1 MATDYDNYDT
11 TKSEEPRQG
20 QVTEQMGYLEEAI
33 EQLAHTV
40 GRVEDRLGPV
50 LRVEDED
57 ESKAATDKALVP
69 LADTVNTLTVRVRRQ
84 TERLVR
90 ILERLEL

>member
-1 MATDYDNYDT
+1 MKA
-11 TKSEEPRQG
+11 EETRQG
-20 QVTEQMGYLEEAI
+20 QVSEQLGCLEEAI
-33 EQLAHTV
+33 EMLSHTV

-57 ESKAATDKALVP
+57 EAKAAPAEALVP
-69 LADTVNTLTVRVRRQ
+69 LAERIDTLAMRVRRQ